1 MDEQRLVVRL
11 HDPRRLRI
19 VVAALALLAL
29 LAGFGLFK
37 WGQFAAGGS
46 GSRAE
51 ARVAELAAS
60 VASLE
65 AETRTLQ
72 EELARA
78 RTSLEVDREAQAH
91 LQEALAAS
99 ESRVATLHEE
109 LQFYRRIV
117 APAEG
122 RTGPRVETFEV
133 VDGSIEHSYR
143 LRLLLVQ
150 NPQRSGRASGRVEVA
165 LHGLLEGEE
174 ASLALEQLAA
184 EPQAYE
190 FLYFQDLDLEIIIP
204 EGFVP
209 QTAEVSLRPSGR
221 NARAVTA
228 SFPWD
233 SRG

>member
-1 MDEQRLVVRL
+1 LDEQRLVVRL
-11 HDPRRLRI
+11 HDPRRLRLLLAAFA
-19 VVAALALLAL
+19 VVAL

-37 WGQFAAGGS
+37 WGEFAAGGA
-46 GSRAE
+46 GSRAA
-51 ARVAELAAS
+51 ARVAELGAA
-60 VASLE
+60 VARLE

-78 RTSLEVDREAQAH
+78 RTTLEVDREAQAH
-91 LQEALAAS
+91 LQAALAES
-99 ESRVATLHEE
+99 ESRVAALNEE

-117 APAEG
+117 APSEG
-122 RTGPRVETFEV
+122 RTGLRVQTFEV
-133 VDGSIEHSYR
+133 VDGQLEHSYR

-150 NPQRSGRASGRVEVA
+150 NPRRSGRASGRVEVA
-165 LHGLLEGEE
+165 LHGQLNGAE

-190 FLYFQDLDLEIIIP
+190 FLYFQDVDLEIIIP

-209 QTAEVSLRPSGR
+209 QTAEISLRPSGR
-221 NARAVTA
+221 NTRTVTA

-233 SRG
+233 AQG